1 MRQDYKRVYAK
12 IDLDA
17 IRYNILQ
24 MQNVIEPGTKI
35 LGVIKTDG
43 YSHGAVPIAQEL
55 EPMEVMAG
63 FAVATAEEAL
73 VLRRAGI
80 KKPILILGYAFPYSY
95 KDLIRE
101 EVRLTVF
108 RRDMLGEISQAV
120 EALKEEGVDV
130 KAKIHI
136 KVDTGMS
143 RIGIFPDEEGLLFVK
158 DAVNTKGIEVEGIFT
173 HFATADE
180 KEKKDAFLQLD
191 KFKAFLDLVKE
202 NGIHIPIKHCA
213 NSAAIIEMK
222 QASMDMVRA
231 GISLYGLYPSHEV
244 NREALPLKP
253 ALSLYSHVIFLK
265 EIKPGTAVSYGG
277 TYIAQETRKVATI
290 PVGYGDGYPRGLSGE
305 GYVLIRGQKAPIIGR
320 VCMDQFMVDVTHLN
334 DVCEGDLVTLIG
346 TDGEQTITLEELA
359 DIAKR
364 LHYEF
369 ACDLGKRIPRV
380 YMKNGEILSTKDY
393 YQDF

>member
-1 MRQDYKRVYAK
+1 MRQDYKRVYAQ

-17 IRYNILQ
+17 IRYNIMQ
-24 MQNVIEPGTKI
+24 MQQVIQPETKI

-55 EPMEVMAG
+55 EPMDVMAG

-80 KKPILILGYAFPYSY
+80 RKPVLILGYAFSYSY

-101 EVRLTVF
+101 DVRLTVF
-108 RRDMLGEISQAV
+108 RTDMLKDISEAV
-120 EALKEEGVDV
+120 KELQTEGYAVN
-130 KAKIHI
+130 AKIHI

-143 RIGIFPDEEGLLFVK
+143 RIGIFPDEKGLLFVK
-158 DAVNTKGIEVEGIFT
+158 EAFNTPGVVVEGIFT

-180 KEKKDAFLQLD
+180 EDKKAAFIQLD
-191 KFKAFLDLVKE
+191 KFKAFLALLEE

-222 QASMDMVRA
+222 QACMDMVRA

-244 NREALPLKP
+244 NREALPLRP
-253 ALSLYSHVIFLK
+253 ALSLYSHVIYLK
-265 EIKPGTAVSYGG
+265 EIMPGTAVSYGG
-277 TYIAQETRKVATI
+277 TYVAKEVRKVATI
-290 PVGYGDGYPRGLSGE
+290 PVGYGDGYPRALSGC
-305 GYVLIRGQKAPIIGR
+305 GYVLIGGKKAPIIGR
-320 VCMDQFMVDVTHLN
+320 VCMDQFMVDVTHI
-334 DVCEGDLVTLIG
+334 DSVKEGDLVTLIG
-346 TDGEQTITLEELA
+346 TDGPETVTLEELA
-359 DIAKR
+359 DLAGR

-380 YMKNGEILSTKDY
+380 YMKDGKISSTKDY

>member
-1 MRQDYKRVYAK
+1 MRQDYKRVYAQ

-120 EALKEEGVDV
+120 EDLKEEGVDV

-253 ALSLYSHVIFLK
+253 ALSLYSHVIYLK